1 MNSSVISKAIELRD
15 PTLPG
20 KALTEIDLLLRSTAD
35 LNEKVY
41 LLFSKSSCLGILG
54 NFDEARQQLT
64 LALQQGPDDPEIRLT
79 VEFNEGLLCQQQ
91 RNYSE
96 ALKRFSVVLST
107 HAKRL
112 SRPELR
118 FMRHPATLGFSLGYT
133 LSVSGRRS
141 SFPGDPFVRLR
152 DRCSK
157 RRSG

>member
-41 LLFSKSSCLGILG
+41 LLFSKSSCLGIPG

-96 ALKRFSVVLST
+96 ALKRFRVVLST
-107 HAKRL
+107 HATSHSPT
-112 SRPELR
+112 SRPGGMSAPSPNCPTCR
-118 FMRHPATLGFSLGYT
+118 PQY
-133 LSVSGRRS
+133 
-141 SFPGDPFVRLR
+141 DRL
-152 DRCSK
+152 DH
-157 RRSG
+157 GGLI

>member
-1 MNSSVISKAIELRD
+1 MRQRVCHVILKMTMICLQFATIHFGRPKAGTQSEMNSSVISKAIELRD

-107 HAKRL
+107 HAKGL
-112 SRPELR
+112 SRPERALALR
-118 FMRHPATLGFSLGYT
+118 ATT
-133 LSVSGRRS
+133 
-141 SFPGDPFVRLR
+141 PQ
-152 DRCSK
+152 
-157 RRSG
+157 